1 MRGIIL
7 YLSCNPL
14 ATLSIMSSSV
24 IHVVAL
30 HSRFFFLFETCN
42 CQFMIFLPSLHSA
55 RIIVV
60 WYSVCLCP
68 HPSVPLGIYLSV
80 CYPSSC
86 LSSCLSVCLSTT
98 LPAVCLSVWL
108 SIHLSVPLAVNLSA
122 CLPDWLTAYL
132 SLMLRMKSRT
142 SSVLNMY
149 FITACS
155 QAFNIFERYWNAWSY
170 YETCLMMLHNIFKV
184 RGWFCWFSSSPSNPP
199 VLFGTLLPSQL

>member
-1 MRGIIL
+1 MVL
-7 YLSCNPL
+7 CVPVSP
-14 ATLSIMSSSV
+14 
-24 IHVVAL
+24 
-30 HSRFFFLFETCN
+30 
-42 CQFMIFLPSLHSA
+42 
-55 RIIVV
+55 
-60 WYSVCLCP
+60 SVCAFGHLFVCLL
-68 HPSVPLGIYLSV
+68 PLQ
-80 CYPSSC
+80 
-86 LSSCLSVCLSTT
+86 LSVCLSTT

-108 SIHLSVPLAVNLSA
+108 SIHLSVPLTVNLSA
-122 CLPDWLTAYL
+122 CLTDWLTAYL

-199 VLFGTLLPSQL
+199 SSSALSTVKKWHFQENGWIWEV